1 MVLSQGNET
10 SKIAK
15 VRILVEQ
22 VIRGINFFKIL
33 ATEMWIS
40 MLEIVDDIFC
50 YVLQY
55 EIITY
60 LCTMTEKKNL

>member
-1 MVLSQGNET
+1 
-10 SKIAK
+10 
-15 VRILVEQ
+15 
-22 VIRGINFFKIL
+22 
-33 ATEMWIS
+33 

-60 LCTMTEKKNL
+60 LCTMTEKKNLSIIHIFYVGLLNPFEANVPFLYP

>member
-1 MVLSQGNET
+1 MVLSEGNET
-10 SKIAK
+10 STIAK

-33 ATEMWIS
+33 ATEMWTS

-60 LCTMTEKKNL
+60 LCTMTEKKKL